1 MKRFLC
7 ASLAAIMMFSS
18 TAFAADANVFIG
30 DKLVE
35 YTDQSPIIINDRT
48 YIPIR
53 DVFEALEYDVDW
65 NAENK
70 IVEISN
76 DYYNLMLFTKTN
88 TMLTVDSS
96 LAFDYKNLEN
106 PVQIVNGRTM
116 LPLREILESAN
127 YSLGW
132 DAETKSA
139 IVTDTNDYTALD
151 AQKEKLEAL
160 FETESYK
167 YDPSKPSEEL
177 TDEEYA
183 FIKNLFDVMKE
194 IQGASEAFGDFDGD
208 ITDLSPEQLEAAS
221 ALLKTFTNK
230 FSAVEAPESLKGMDK
245 ALIKFFDN
253 AVKNA
258 ATVSR
263 VIKDNPDE
271 DGSGAGL
278 TLGML
283 FVFGAAKDAV
293 DAFKPLND
301 LAEKKNVDFESIF
314 GMPYTSNIDM
324 FE

>member
-53 DVFEALEYDVDW
+53 DVFEALEYEVDW

-151 AQKEKLEAL
+151 AQKEKLEGL

-183 FIKNLFDVMKE
+183 QHVAENTYPLQSVNNLSASSLYFVVESDKGTRSVMLTSRDFKRNL
-194 IQGASEAFGDFDGD
+194 QSLLAS
-208 ITDLSPEQLEAAS
+208 
-221 ALLKTFTNK
+221 
-230 FSAVEAPESLKGMDK
+230 
-245 ALIKFFDN
+245 N
-253 AVKNA
+253 A
-258 ATVSR
+258 
-263 VIKDNPDE
+263 
-271 DGSGAGL
+271 
-278 TLGML
+278 
-283 FVFGAAKDAV
+283 
-293 DAFKPLND
+293 
-301 LAEKKNVDFESIF
+301 
-314 GMPYTSNIDM
+314 
-324 FE
+324 